1 MLMNNASSGSKNA
14 KTTPTRDHAEIDQSL
29 GYVSV
34 HEIRNLITYRMRQL
48 DAELWPR
55 VGKTPQREEIIDFFA
70 TFGIELM
77 QKAQR
82 NYEQFC
88 KRHPVP
94 TSKPIVSPD
103 AEAQERYRARQEK
116 MEGYRK

>member
-1 MLMNNASSGSKNA
+1 MSNGSSGSKNG
-14 KTTPTRDHAEIDQSL
+14 KTTPARDSADIDQSL

-34 HEIRNLITYRMRQL
+34 HEIRSLVTYRMRQL

-55 VGKTPQREEIIDFFA
+55 VGKTPQREEIIDFFS
-70 TFGIELM
+70 TFGVELM

-88 KRHPVP
+88 KRHPTP
-94 TSKPIVSPD
+94 TQKPIVTPD
-103 AEAQERYRARQEK
+103 AEAAERYRARQEK
-116 MEGYRK
+116 MESYRK